1 MSNPSAKPF
10 TQDADL
16 GIGPKRITVGA
27 GYGMRDWLMQ
37 RITAVIMLAFTLVLI
52 VTLFSSSA
60 KGYAWWA
67 GLMSD
72 WCMQGMAMIAFV
84 ALAWH
89 AWVGTRDIWM
99 DYVKPTGIRL
109 TLHVITIAWMLG
121 SLLLAVR
128 VLWKL

>member
-1 MSNPSAKPF
+1 MSKKLF

-16 GIGPKRITVGA
+16 GIGAKRITVGA

-37 RITAVIMLAFTLVLI
+37 RITAVIMLIFTLTLI
-52 VTLFSSSA
+52 ITSFSSSA
-60 KGYAWWA
+60 KGYQWWA
-67 GLMSD
+67 GLMSN
-72 WCMQGMAMIAFV
+72 WAMQGMAMIAFV

-89 AWVGTRDIWM
+89 AWVGMRDIWM
-99 DYVKPTGIRL
+99 DYVKPAGIRL
-109 TLHVITIAWMLG
+109 TLHIITIVWVLG